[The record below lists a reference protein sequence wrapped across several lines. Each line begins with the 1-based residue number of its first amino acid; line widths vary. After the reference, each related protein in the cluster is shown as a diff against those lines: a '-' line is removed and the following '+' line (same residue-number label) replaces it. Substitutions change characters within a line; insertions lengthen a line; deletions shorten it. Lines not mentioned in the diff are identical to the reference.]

1 MKTFTYKCITIE
13 YFCDQNGINYNEAM
27 NAICSSD
34 VSFGN
39 NYDTLVDIDQ
49 LKSILED
56 YDIPVDNI
64 VHNNKGILISLGS

>member
-1 MKTFTYKCITIE
+1 MNTFTYTCITIQN
-13 YFCDQNGINYNEAM
+13 FCSQNGINYNKAM

-34 VSFGN
+34 ISFGN

-56 YDIPVDNI
+56 YGIPVDNI
-64 VHNNKGILISLGS
+64 VHRNKGVLISLGS